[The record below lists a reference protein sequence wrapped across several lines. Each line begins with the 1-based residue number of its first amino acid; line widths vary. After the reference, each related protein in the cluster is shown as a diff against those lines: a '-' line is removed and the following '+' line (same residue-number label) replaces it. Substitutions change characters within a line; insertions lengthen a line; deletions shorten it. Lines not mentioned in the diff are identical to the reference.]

1 MLVTRC
7 DDVIAYGDDDVM
19 TVHACAYLHVS
30 SCMRA
35 RPHLRLPG
43 GWVGAMAPAL
53 LWPVTCLLALQGG
66 LVVGRGDGTATLLP
80 HSGTRCRRTQHWSGA
95 RVDRW
100 NSAVVESLIVAMVE
114 W

>member
-1 MLVTRC
+1 MWEAALGSAVLCLAATAATLWAGCEDGALHSFTR
-7 DDVIAYGDDDVM
+7 VAGEV
-19 TVHACAYLHVS
+19 VAEV
-30 SCMRA
+30 A
-35 RPHLRLPG
+35 RDSTS
-43 GWVGAMAPAL
+43 
-53 LWPVTCLLALQGG
+53 PVTCLLALQGG